1 MTILCVFGCTHDL
14 ILLDSVKVWKAIL
27 PSNYTNLG
35 SEFGQVTLIIDENN
49 IFRQTLLAG
58 ENLLNKLM
66 QLAIKSNVFVTW
78 NSTVHALLRKPINII
93 LHVGKNDAKNLPSR
107 TVLDNLLKLKAL
119 AKDSLPMCRVFISTP
134 TLRIDDDE
142 AQITVGQLT
151 KHFLQLKIDTA
162 NSNSVMLDTLEAK
175 VYTCINYVQNFS
187 VEIFQIQLKNFEK
200 PKDIQ
205 VSRITDL
212 LFLNILSDVSLPLQ
226 TGKATHF

>member
-134 TLRIDDDE
+134 TSRIDDDE

-162 NSNSVMLDTLEAK
+162 NSNNVNVRYLGSKGLHLHQLRSK
-175 VYTCINYVQNFS
+175 LFSGNFS
-187 VEIFQIQLKNFEK
+187 NTTEK
-200 PKDIQ
+200 
-205 VSRITDL
+205 
-212 LFLNILSDVSLPLQ
+212 F
-226 TGKATHF
+226 